1 MEMIWSV
8 LQACAFFGVLLLAL
22 AFCVQY
28 TGQWSLGN
36 RCIIVWTRFT
46 TVGVFLVLLA
56 LVWSSLVA
64 SGRSALLAVEQG
76 VHASALHQVPVLAL
90 VPTPPPAAAPASS
103 AGGTSVLGGP
113 SLSVEYMDRVL
124 SAHGSPAVGTAWALY
139 SLSQRYG
146 VDDAFALAF
155 FWHES
160 NFGMNGEAA
169 KTHSLGN
176 LRCIADA
183 ACVDLDRGGYASFPD
198 WPSGYA
204 AWYRLIV
211 GPVYV
216 GAGRT
221 TVESIIPVY
230 APAAD
235 SNNEAAYIANVTSVV
250 YKLRAGRLDL

>member
-8 LQACAFFGVLLLAL
+8 LQKCAFFGGLLLGL
-22 AFCVQY
+22 LLCVQY
-28 TGQWSLGN
+28 TGQWSLRN
-36 RCIIVWTRFT
+36 RLIIVWARFNT
-46 TVGVFLVLLA
+46 LMVLLVLLA
-56 LVWSSLVA
+56 LAWSSLVA
-64 SGRSALLAVEQG
+64 SGRAVLLTVEQG
-76 VHASALHQVPVLAL
+76 ARAVVAQQIPVLSMMPPR
-90 VPTPPPAAAPASS
+90 PTPAPPAPAG
-103 AGGTSVLGGP
+103 ATSVLGGP

-124 SAHGSPAVGTAWALY
+124 SAHGSPAAGTAWALY
-139 SLSQRYG
+139 SLSERSG
-146 VDDAFALAF
+146 IDDAFALAF

-160 NFGMNGEAA
+160 NFGINGEAA

-250 YKLRAGRLDL
+250 FKLRAGRLDL